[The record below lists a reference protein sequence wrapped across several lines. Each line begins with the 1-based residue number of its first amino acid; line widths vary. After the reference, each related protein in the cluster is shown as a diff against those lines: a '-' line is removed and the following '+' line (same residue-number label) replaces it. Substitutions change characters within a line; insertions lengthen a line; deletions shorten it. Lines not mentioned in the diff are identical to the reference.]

1 MKNITLDVSKAV
13 RFLKEGTVKEYE
25 SKVKAAQASL
35 ENGTCPGNDFLGWL
49 HLPSSITPEFLNEVQ
64 ECANVMRDN
73 CEAIVV
79 AGIGGSYLGARAVI
93 ESLSNSF
100 AWLVND
106 KKNPTILF
114 AGNNIGEDYL
124 YELTTYLKDKKFG
137 VINISKSG
145 TTTETALTF
154 RLLKKQCEEQRGK
167 EEAKKVIVAVTD
179 ATKGAAR
186 SCATKEG
193 YKTFVIPDNVG
204 GRFSVL
210 TPVGLLPIAC
220 AGFDIKQLV
229 AGATEM
235 ENVCGQN
242 TPYEENPAAIYAAV
256 RNGLYAQAGKK
267 IEIMVNYQPK
277 LHFFSEWWKQLFGE
291 SEGKENKGI
300 FPASCDF
307 TTDLHSMGQW
317 IQEGERTIYET
328 VISVEQPENKLLF
341 PNDEENL
348 DGLNFLAGK
357 RIDEVNKM
365 AELGTRLAHVDGG
378 VPNIRISVPSL
389 NEYYIGQ
396 LIYFFEIAC
405 GISGNILE
413 VNPFNQPGV
422 EAYKKN
428 MFALLDKPGYEAD
441 SKAIKER
448 LKNEE

>member
-1 MKNITLDVSKAV
+1 MKNITLDITKAAQ
-13 RFLKEGTVKEYE
+13 FLKAGAVEAFEPQ
-25 SKVKAAQASL
+25 VKAAQEAL

-49 HLPSSITPEFLNEVQ
+49 HLPSSITPEFIAQ
-64 ECANVMRDN
+64 IQDCANVLRQN

-79 AGIGGSYLGARAVI
+79 AGIGGSYLGARAII
-93 ESLSNSF
+93 EALGNSF
-100 AWLVND
+100 TWLLND

-124 YELTTYLKDKKFG
+124 YELTNYLKDKKFG

-167 EEAKKVIVAVTD
+167 EEAKKVIAAITD
-179 ATKGAAR
+179 AKKGAAR
-186 SCATKEG
+186 TCADKEG
-193 YKTFVIPDNVG
+193 YTSFIIPDNVG

-220 AGFDIKQLV
+220 AGFDIAKLV
-229 AGATEM
+229 EGAQSM
-235 ENVCGQN
+235 EKACGKDV
-242 TPYEENPAAIYAAV
+242 PFAENIAAQYAAV
-256 RNGLYAQAGKK
+256 RNALYNEAGKK

-277 LHFFSEWWKQLFGE
+277 LHFMSEWWKQLYGE
-291 SEGKENKGI
+291 SEGKDGKGI

-317 IQEGERTIYET
+317 IQQGERSIYET
-328 VISVEQPENKLLF
+328 VISVEKPNRTMLF
-341 PNDEENL
+341 PEDEENL

-357 RIDEVNKM
+357 RVDDVNKM

-378 VPNIRISVPSL
+378 VPNIRICMPEL
-389 NEYYIGQ
+389 NEFYLGQ

-405 GISGNILE
+405 GISGNVLG

-428 MFALLDKPGYEAD
+428 MFALLDKPGYEAE

-448 LKNEE
+448 LANEN